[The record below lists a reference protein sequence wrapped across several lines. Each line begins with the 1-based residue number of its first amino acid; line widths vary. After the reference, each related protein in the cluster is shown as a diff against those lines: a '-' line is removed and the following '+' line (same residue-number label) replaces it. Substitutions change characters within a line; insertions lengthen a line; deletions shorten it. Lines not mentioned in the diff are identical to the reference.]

1 MRKKIFLTSVAS
13 FLLLL
18 HLLSPIQAQG
28 VAEDVVSFAN
38 TEGLS
43 LIKEGLSKDPEG
55 YGYANDTEIGEI
67 TVGEGMQIHFIDGA
81 KLMEASDSLL
91 ETVTPQES
99 WEFLILSNGVPKSKM
114 VIQKDSNG
122 SYQVNEFGGNPETLA
137 YAIQALQTEGNVSEP
152 TLIRERDEYIAAF
165 KKDNQE
171 LIIAPQQAS
180 STESKGL
187 GSNSEPQPP
196 EHLIDVLQSLQN
208 DSSEDAKDG
217 SGTVASAYKNDDSN
231 HLLRPIMISALIAL
245 AVVFIMWIYL
255 RRRKSSNPI

>member
-122 SYQVNEFGGNPETLA
+122 SYQVNEFGE
-137 YAIQALQTEGNVSEP
+137 I
-152 TLIRERDEYIAAF
+152 
-165 KKDNQE
+165 
-171 LIIAPQQAS
+171 
-180 STESKGL
+180 
-187 GSNSEPQPP
+187 
-196 EHLIDVLQSLQN
+196 
-208 DSSEDAKDG
+208 
-217 SGTVASAYKNDDSN
+217 
-231 HLLRPIMISALIAL
+231 LRPWLMPFKLCK
-245 AVVFIMWIYL
+245 L
-255 RRRKSSNPI
+255 REM